1 MGHGPLAIDSN
12 FLGCPAKSKGAH
24 RQNGLPQ
31 KQETMI
37 HDCLFGGYDEAPPP
51 MAPEAALRRDWS
63 LSFHC
68 LTYAT
73 RRGRLIIDD
82 ATGLIPSG
90 SCCAV
95 VGPSS
100 VDKRMLLKPVSY
112 THLPSPRD
120 LSTSRMPSSA

>member
-1 MGHGPLAIDSN
+1 
-12 FLGCPAKSKGAH
+12 
-24 RQNGLPQ
+24 
-31 KQETMI
+31 MI

-73 RRGRLIIDD
+73 RRGRLIIDE
-82 ATGLIPSG
+82 ATGFIPQG

-100 VDKRMLLKPVSY
+100 VDKRILLKLLSGRARGGCAAQ
-112 THLPSPRD
+112 HLSWPQR
-120 LSTSRMPSSA
+120 SSLYCVW